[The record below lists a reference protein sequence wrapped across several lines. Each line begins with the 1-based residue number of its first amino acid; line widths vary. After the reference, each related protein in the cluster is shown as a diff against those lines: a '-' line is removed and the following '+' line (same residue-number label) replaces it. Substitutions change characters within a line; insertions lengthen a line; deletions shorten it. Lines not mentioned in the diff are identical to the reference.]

1 MNVKQLMTPNA
12 EGIQSTAT
20 VKDAAH
26 KMKSLDVGAL
36 PVFEKDRESGM
47 ITDRDIV
54 IRSIAGDLNPSNTSV
69 GEIMSKDVL
78 WCSEDDDLETAA
90 KIMENNRVRRLMV
103 KDSSGLVTGVIS
115 LGDIAVRGQK
125 AIGEEIL
132 QKVSQPSEPHRT

>member
-1 MNVKQLMTPNA
+1 MNVRDCMTPNA

-20 VKDAAH
+20 VKQAAH
-26 KMKSLDVGAL
+26 LMANLDVGVL
-36 PVFEKDRESGM
+36 PVFEGNRDSGI

-54 IRSIAGDLNPSNTSV
+54 IRTIAGDLNPSNTSV
-69 GEIMSKDVL
+69 GEVMSKDVL
-78 WCSEDDDLETAA
+78 SCREDDSLETAA
-90 KIMENNRVRRLMV
+90 KIMENNRVRRLLV

-132 QKVSQPSEPHRT
+132 QKVSQPSEPAR